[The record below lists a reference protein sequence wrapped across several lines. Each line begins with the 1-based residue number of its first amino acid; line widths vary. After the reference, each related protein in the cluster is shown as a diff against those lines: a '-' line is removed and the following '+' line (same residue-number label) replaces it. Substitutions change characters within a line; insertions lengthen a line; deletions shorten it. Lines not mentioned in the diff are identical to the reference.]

1 MNIFIDQG
9 HNPQNPNAGAEYGGV
24 REQDINYT
32 VGVLVAD
39 ILRTVPGIHVH
50 LSRNTPYEQLGTS
63 NATSLAARVNAA
75 NSWPADY
82 FLSLHCNIS
91 VNYPEASGSEAY
103 TYYTAGPAYDLG
115 LYILDGLN
123 KQTVLPNRGVIQ
135 NTGLYVLRRTTLPAV
150 LVEMGFLSN
159 AVDRHLLV
167 ERPDLF
173 AQGIADGTLEYL
185 RMK

>member
-24 REQDINYT
+24 REQDVNYT
-32 VGVLVAD
+32 VGVLLAD
-39 ILRTVPGIHVH
+39 ILRTVPGIEVR
-50 LSRNTPYEQLGTS
+50 LSSKTPYEQLGTS

-75 NSWPADY
+75 NAWPADY
-82 FLSLHCNIS
+82 FISLHCNIS
-91 VNYPEASGSEAY
+91 VNYPQASGSEAY
-103 TYYTAGPAYDLG
+103 TYYTTGPAHDLAV
-115 LYILDGLN
+115 YILDGLN
-123 KQTVLPNRGVIQ
+123 KKTGLPNRGVIQ
-135 NTGLYVLRRTTLPAV
+135 NTSLYVLRRTTMPAV

-159 AVDRHLLV
+159 ATDRHLLT

-173 AQGIADGTLEYL
+173 AQGVADGTLEYL

>member
-24 REQDINYT
+24 REQDVNYT
-32 VGVLVAD
+32 VGVLLAD
-39 ILRTVPGIHVH
+39 ILRTVPGIEVR

-63 NATSLAARVNAA
+63 
-75 NSWPADY
+75 
-82 FLSLHCNIS
+82 S
-91 VNYPEASGSEAY
+91 VNYPQASGSEAY
-103 TYYTAGPAYDLG
+103 TYYTTGPAHDLAV
-115 LYILDGLN
+115 YILDGLN
-123 KQTVLPNRGVIQ
+123 KQTGLPNRGVIQ
-135 NTGLYVLRRTTLPAV
+135 NTSLYVLRRTTMPAV

-159 AVDRHLLV
+159 ATDRHLLT